1 MGKQKSLKS
10 IPTKMTNKAP
20 YLAVGITVG
29 VPLAI
34 YGLFLSLSAIPFF
47 QRHFLYAH
55 KFSTI
60 WWPGVNLN
68 EPERWGFAKNQ
79 ATPFTLTTADN
90 QTLHAWHILPLSV
103 YHQHEATLTTQPTG
117 SIQDITGTQN
127 FKLLRDD
134 PTSRLIISFHGNAGH
149 LLQSLRPRLY
159 HTLSSSSSTYHVL
172 ALSYRGF
179 GHSTGSPTE
188 TGLILDAATA
198 IDFAIKTAGIP
209 PSRIV
214 LLGHSLGTAV
224 ASGVSEL
231 YTLREGV
238 DFAGVVL
245 VAAFSTLPK
254 MLSGYSIAGFV
265 PVLRPLVWW
274 PWLLEKVMDRVVD
287 KWDSAGRWGR
297 IVKEVKKGERRLRLS
312 LVHAKNDWDIP
323 CHEDDKL
330 FRAAIGG
337 LVEDERVVEEDGE
350 WFEQEKEARTVRQ
363 GKDAFVSTW
372 SEADVEVRQELVPW
386 GGHNDV
392 AFSAPVLLA
401 IMRAFDN
408 DGS

>member
-1 MGKQKSLKS
+1 MANKK
-10 IPTKMTNKAP
+10 IPKPVSSKMTNKAP
-20 YLAVGITVG
+20 YLAVGITAA

-34 YGLFLSLSAIPFF
+34 YSLFLGLAAIPFF

-60 WWPGVNLN
+60 WLPGTNLN
-68 EPERWGFAKNQ
+68 KPEKWGFAKNQ
-79 ATPFTLTTADN
+79 ATPFTLTTPDN
-90 QTLHAWHILPLSV
+90 QTLYAWHILPLSV
-103 YHQHEATLTTQPTG
+103 YHEHEATLTAQPTG
-117 SIQDITGTQN
+117 LSQDITTTEN

-134 PTSRLIISFHGNAGH
+134 PSAKLIISFHGNAGH
-149 LLQSLRPRLY
+149 LLQTFRPRLY
-159 HTLSSSSSTYHVL
+159 HTLSSSNYHVL

-188 TGLILDAATA
+188 NGLILDAATA
-198 IDFAIKTAGIP
+198 ITFALKTAGIP

-214 LLGHSLGTAV
+214 LLSHSLGTAV
-224 ASGVSEL
+224 ASGASEL
-231 YTLREGV
+231 FTIREGV

-245 VAAFSTLPK
+245 VAPFSSLPT

-265 PVLRPLVWW
+265 PVLRPLAWW
-274 PWLLEKVMDRVVD
+274 PWGLKKVMDRVVD

-297 IVKEVKKGERRLRLS
+297 IVKEVADGGRRLRLS

-330 FRAAIGG
+330 FRAAVGALIG
-337 LVEDERVVEEDGE
+337 DEGDHE
-350 WFEQEKEARTVRQ
+350 WFEREKEARTVSN

-372 SEADVEVRQELVPW
+372 RERDVEVRQELVPW

-401 IMRAFDN
+401 IMGAFDEDAPDN
-408 DGS
+408 NA

>member
-1 MGKQKSLKS
+1 
-10 IPTKMTNKAP
+10 MTNKAP
-20 YLAVGITVG
+20 YLAVGLVVG

-34 YGLFLSLSAIPFF
+34 YGLFLGLAAVPFF

-60 WWPGVNLN
+60 WLPGTDLN
-68 EPERWGFAKNQ
+68 DPQRWGFAKNQ

-90 QTLHAWHILPLSV
+90 QTLHAWHILPLST
-103 YHQHEATLTTQPTG
+103 YQQHESSLVSQPTG
-117 SIQDITGTQN
+117 LSNDITTTQN
-127 FKLLRDD
+127 FKLLQDD
-134 PTSRLIISFHGNAGH
+134 PSAKLIISFHGNAGH

-159 HTLSSSSSTYHVL
+159 HTLSDSNYHVL

-179 GHSTGSPTE
+179 GLSTGSPTE
-188 TGLILDAATA
+188 AGLIIDAATA
-198 IDFAIKTAGIP
+198 VNFAVQTAGIP

-231 YTLREGV
+231 STAAREGA

-245 VAAFSTLPK
+245 VAPFSSLPT
-254 MLSGYSIAGFV
+254 MLSGYSIAGYL

-274 PWLLEKVMDRVVD
+274 PWLLDRVMDRVVD

-297 IVKEVKKGERRLRLS
+297 IVREIIKAHGEGGRRRRRLRLS
-312 LVHAKNDWDIP
+312 LLHARNDWDIP
-323 CHEDDKL
+323 CHEDDKI
-330 FRAAIGG
+330 FRAAVGG
-337 LVEDERVVEEDGE
+337 LLQDGREADDE
-350 WFEQEKEARTVRQ
+350 WFKREKEARTERL
-363 GKDAFVSTW
+363 GTDAFVSTW
-372 SEADVEVRQELVPW
+372 KEGDVEIRQELVPW

-392 AFSAPVLLA
+392 AFSAPVMLA
-401 IMRAFDN
+401 IMRCFDTEVAETI
-408 DGS
+408 S